1 MRRAPAVRLATAAT
15 FAVVSAVACVQL
27 IGVEGIPG
35 EAGRDA
41 APDQRTMGRD
51 AGDAARDSQTG
62 ADVRPQGCEAG
73 TMQCSADG
81 LGVELCINGRWGPR
95 EACPEPTPVCLGSGC
110 TCEPGAG
117 QCTGPYSQQWQH
129 CQAASDGAP
138 PTWVSIGG
146 ACPGTCTLTGCAGE
160 PASCAGADAG
170 TSTCGPDAGETCC
183 KSIEVPGGAFY
194 RSATDFSHHYPATVS
209 AFRLDRFEVS
219 VLRFARFLQALAG
232 GGDGGAEAGVPPW
245 RPLAGSGKHAHLN
258 SGQGLVSSSGGYE
271 AGWSSSWDSQLD
283 YSFVNHQLST
293 CVDPGLVTYDPAT
306 MKYAANF
313 GWSSPINCVTWAQ
326 AYAFCIWDGGFLPSE
341 AEWNYVAAGG
351 GAELEYPWSGTT
363 DAGPLGIGC
372 DEAVYVSATAQC
384 SPYVMPVGSTSPQ
397 GDGLWGQADL
407 AGNVLEWALDLYTS
421 PYPGDCHDCASLP
434 LPGSDAGVA
443 LRVQRG
449 GSFVSSAA
457 EVTASARG
465 FSPEALA
472 SYAGGFRC
480 ARPP

>member
-1 MRRAPAVRLATAAT
+1 MAYIVGGSFFMGSDEGTPAEKPSHKVMVPPYCMDIHEVTTAKYLACSNGGWCKRAAT
-15 FAVVSAVACVQL
+15 TSVDE
-27 IGVEGIPG
+27 GVKSTEQ
-35 EAGRDA
+35 DA
-41 APDQRTMGRD
+41 Y
-51 AGDAARDSQTG
+51 
-62 ADVRPQGCEAG
+62 
-73 TMQCSADG
+73 DG
-81 LGVELCINGRWGPR
+81 LCNQRD
-95 EACPEPTPVCLGSGC
+95 PVG
-110 TCEPGAG
+110 
-117 QCTGPYSQQWQH
+117 H
-129 CQAASDGAP
+129 
-138 PTWVSIGG
+138 
-146 ACPGTCTLTGCAGE
+146 
-160 PASCAGADAG
+160 
-170 TSTCGPDAGETCC
+170 
-183 KSIEVPGGAFY
+183 
-194 RSATDFSHHYPATVS
+194 
-209 AFRLDRFEVS
+209 
-219 VLRFARFLQALAG
+219 
-232 GGDGGAEAGVPPW
+232 AE
-245 RPLAGSGKHAHLN
+245 H
-258 SGQGLVSSSGGYE
+258 
-271 AGWSSSWDSQLD
+271 
-283 YSFVNHQLST
+283 
-293 CVDPGLVTYDPAT
+293 
-306 MKYAANF
+306 
-313 GWSSPINCVTWAQ
+313 PINCVTWAQ